1 MAKVLTAAANDH
13 YKASM
18 EHAKHFKKDAAAD
31 PEEFVNQFINS
42 RKGYYEMQAY
52 KEIIMQSPST

>member
-13 YKASM
+13 YKESM

-31 PEEFVNQFINS
+31 PEEFVNQFI
-42 RKGYYEMQAY
+42 KYLDLKMLACL
-52 KEIIMQSPST
+52 

>member
-1 MAKVLTAAANDH
+1 MAKILTTASNDL
-13 YKASM
+13 YKESM
-18 EHAKHFKKDAAAD
+18 DAWKHFRKEPSAD

-52 KEIIMQSPST
+52 KEIVMQSSNA